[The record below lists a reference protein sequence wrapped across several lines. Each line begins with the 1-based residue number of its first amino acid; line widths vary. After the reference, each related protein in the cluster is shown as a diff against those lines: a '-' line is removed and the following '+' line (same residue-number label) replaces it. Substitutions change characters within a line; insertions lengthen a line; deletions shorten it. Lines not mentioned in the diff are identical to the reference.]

1 MAISR
6 KNLIESAI
14 VEIDR
19 TATDRQ
25 REASELYLR
34 ALTGDMRA
42 RHTLQEGISTSD
54 VPDLLAP
61 AINVQFLAQYA
72 EYPVVWDQIV
82 GDVINSPTLGGV
94 EFGDFNF
101 SSEDLIGVHD
111 GEQYT
116 GFGLPGVGEYGEYP
130 AANFETSQLEAD
142 LRKNGIRL
150 RVSWETLV
158 KTGNFDMIGRATRW
172 FARKAAEQEDGA
184 LARQFVSTGGT
195 INAGFT
201 AVTGNPALSLAA
213 LETAIAQSEA
223 ATVNGAPLGASSWKL
238 VVPAGL
244 SQTARNIL
252 SITQVD
258 RTNGSDQYILT
269 PNTGGVSAVTFNAL
283 TAIGGLTNEWF
294 LVPQGTAQPA
304 FAEIFLE
311 GYRQPLIS
319 IKDSGHFTLGGGGV
333 PARVGNFEVDDVE
346 TRARHIVDAT
356 TIQLAGVMASN
367 PS

>member
-1 MAISR
+1 MAVSR
-6 KNLIESAI
+6 KTLIENAI

-19 TATDRQ
+19 DATDRQ
-25 REASELYLR
+25 REAGELYFR
-34 ALTGDMRA
+34 ALSGDMRA
-42 RHTLQEGISTSD
+42 KHTLQEGISTSD
-54 VPDLLAP
+54 IPALLAP

-72 EYPVVWDQIV
+72 EYPTVWEDIV
-82 GDVINSPTLGGV
+82 GDVINSPTLGGI

-101 SSEDLIGVHD
+101 SATDLIGVHD

-116 GFGLPGVGEYGEYP
+116 GYGLPGVGEYGEYP
-130 AANFETSQLEAD
+130 AADFTTTSLEAD

-150 RVSWETLV
+150 RVSWEALV
-158 KTGNFDMIGRATRW
+158 KLGNFDMIGRATRW

-184 LARQFVSTGGT
+184 LARQFVSTGGV
-195 INAGFT
+195 INTGFT
-201 AVTGNPALSLAA
+201 TVTGNPALTLAS
-213 LETAIAQSEA
+213 LETAIAQSQA
-223 ATVNGAPLGASSWKL
+223 ATVGGAPLGASSWKL

-244 SQTARNIL
+244 SQTALNIL
-252 SITQVD
+252 AITQVE
-258 RTNGSDQYILT
+258 RTVGSDQYIIT

-283 TAIGGLTNEWF
+283 TAVGTLTNEWF
-294 LVPQGTAQPA
+294 LVPQGTAEPA

-319 IKDSGHFTLGGGGV
+319 IKDSGHFSLSGGGV
-333 PARVGNFEVDDVE
+333 PAREGSFEVDDVE

-367 PS
+367 PA